1 MGRAPCCDKQG
12 LKKGPWTP
20 DEDQKLVAYIQR
32 HGHGSWRAL
41 PKHAGLLRCGKSCRL
56 RWTNYLR
63 PDIKRGRF
71 SLDEEQL
78 IIHLHAILGNRWSA
92 IAAHLPGRTDNEIK
106 NYWNTHL
113 KKRLLHMGIDPVTH
127 KATQSP
133 PLLSSKLSHLAQ
145 WDSARLEAEARL
157 ARRTSSH
164 DHPDHDTFLRSWK
177 SQATGPLRSDHLPS
191 VPLVPSFMQNWE
203 QSHAQHLASP
213 EFSSCRSTSTT
224 TSSSP
229 SGASSTLEFDSAGAA
244 LLLNHL
250 HSSMSSSNSQLN
262 QMESLMSPTST
273 LRPFDGQ
280 DCSSYSSPVPS
291 DSMVQHHCERLMQ
304 NSNSSSCTAMNTF
317 PGLISETSMFPSNVG
332 FVDHETSMSVNPC
345 RAPPTT
351 SLWQQPLVQ
360 LDSAAAAHAA
370 ISSVSDGPSCSV
382 LSSEDESS
390 SSYGSVLQLP
400 PEMLLDL
407 VDSAMG
413 GSNKCMSVAAS
424 SAGSCWPDVSQLA
437 GKDYWSNML
446 KLVGP
451 PCQEMPLAVMD
462 R

>member
-92 IAAHLPGRTDNEIK
+92 IAAHLAGRTDNEIK

-133 PLLSSKLSHLAQ
+133 PLLCSKLSHLAQ

-157 ARRTSSH
+157 ARRTS
-164 DHPDHDTFLRSWK
+164 PDSFLRSWK
-177 SQATGPLRSDHLPS
+177 AQASGPLRSDLPS
-191 VPLVPSFMQNWE
+191 VQLPSFVQHWEPSMQSQLTSN
-203 QSHAQHLASP
+203 
-213 EFSSCRSTSTT
+213 EFSRSSTA
-224 TSSSP
+224 TSSP
-229 SGASSTLEFDSAGAA
+229 TASSLDFDSAGAA

-250 HSSMSSSNSQLN
+250 SSMSGANTTQIN
-262 QMESLMSPTST
+262 HMETLMSPTST
-273 LRPFDGQ
+273 LRPFDG
-280 DCSSYSSPVPS
+280 
-291 DSMVQHHCERLMQ
+291 
-304 NSNSSSCTAMNTF
+304 
-317 PGLISETSMFPSNVG
+317 
-332 FVDHETSMSVNPC
+332 
-345 RAPPTT
+345 
-351 SLWQQPLVQ
+351 
-360 LDSAAAAHAA
+360 
-370 ISSVSDGPSCSV
+370 CSV
-382 LSSEDESS
+382 LSEDESS
-390 SSYGSVLQLP
+390 SSYGSLLP

-407 VDSAMG
+407 VDSAMA
-413 GSNKCMSVAAS
+413 SNKSEPSV
-424 SAGSCWPDVSQLA
+424 GSWPDVGQMAS
-437 GKDYWSNML
+437 KDYWSNML

-451 PCQEMPLAVMD
+451 PCQEMPVAVME

>member
-145 WDSARLEAEARL
+145 WDSARMEAEARL
-157 ARRTSSH
+157 ARRAS
-164 DHPDHDTFLRSWK
+164 PDTFLRTWK
-177 SQATGPLRSDHLPS
+177 AQGTGDLPS
-191 VPLVPSFMQNWE
+191 APLVPSFMQNWE
-203 QSHAQHLASP
+203 HLSSSP
-213 EFSSCRSTSTT
+213 DLSRSTSTT

-229 SGASSTLEFDSAGAA
+229 SGGSSSTLEFDSAGAA

-250 HSSMSSSNSQLN
+250 QSSMSSSNTSQLN

-273 LRPFDGQ
+273 LHPFDGQ
-280 DCSSYSSPVPS
+280 DCSSYSSPA
-291 DSMVQHHCERLMQ
+291 DTMMQQHHHHGEAVLQNCDRLMQ
-304 NSNSSSCTAMNTF
+304 NSNSCTSF
-317 PGLISETSMFPSNVG
+317 QDLISESCVFPSNNNVG
-332 FVDHETSMSVNPC
+332 FVDHDSVVVNNPQS
-345 RAPPTT
+345 R

-360 LDSAAAAHAA
+360 LDSAAAA

-382 LSSEDESS
+382 LSCSEDESS

-400 PEMLLDL
+400 PVMLLDL

-413 GSNKCMSVAAS
+413 SSNKLTSEADV
-424 SAGSCWPDVSQLA
+424 GGNCWPDVSQMA
-437 GKDYWSNML
+437 SKDYWSNML

-451 PCQEMPLAVMD
+451 PCQEMLPLAVME

>member
-92 IAAHLPGRTDNEIK
+92 IAAHLAGRTDNEIK

-133 PLLSSKLSHLAQ
+133 PLLCSKLSHLAQ

-157 ARRTSSH
+157 ARRTS
-164 DHPDHDTFLRSWK
+164 PDSFLRSWK
-177 SQATGPLRSDHLPS
+177 AQASGPLRSDLPS
-191 VPLVPSFMQNWE
+191 VQLPSFVQHWEPSMQSQLTSN
-203 QSHAQHLASP
+203 
-213 EFSSCRSTSTT
+213 EFSRSSTA
-224 TSSSP
+224 TSSP
-229 SGASSTLEFDSAGAA
+229 TASSLDFDSAGAA

-250 HSSMSSSNSQLN
+250 SSMSGANTTQIN
-262 QMESLMSPTST
+262 HMETLMSPTST

-280 DCSSYSSPVPS
+280 DSSYSSP
-291 DSMVQHHCERLMQ
+291 DSMVNGEALLQCERLIQ
-304 NSNSSSCTAMNTF
+304 NSSSTAVTSF
-317 PGLISETSMFPSNVG
+317 PSLMSESSMFPSNGG
-332 FVDHETSMSVNPC
+332 FVDEGVNP
-345 RAPPTT
+345 PT

-360 LDSAAAAHAA
+360 LDSA
-370 ISSVSDGPSCSV
+370 IPSVSDGRSCSV
-382 LSSEDESS
+382 LSEDESS
-390 SSYGSVLQLP
+390 SSYGSLLP

-407 VDSAMG
+407 VDSAMA
-413 GSNKCMSVAAS
+413 SNKSEPSV
-424 SAGSCWPDVSQLA
+424 GSWPDVGQMAS
-437 GKDYWSNML
+437 KDYWSNML

-451 PCQEMPLAVMD
+451 PCQEMPVAVME

>member
-133 PLLSSKLSHLAQ
+133 PLMCSKLSHLAQ

-157 ARRTSSH
+157 ARGS
-164 DHPDHDTFLRSWK
+164 DVLLNSWK
-177 SQATGPLRSDHLPS
+177 SSVTDSIRPDMNPSALQIPSLP
-191 VPLVPSFMQNWE
+191 Q
-203 QSHAQHLASP
+203 QSWDLIHSQMV
-213 EFSSCRSTSTT
+213 SSNDLSRNCSAA
-224 TSSSP
+224 SSP
-229 SGASSTLEFDSAGAA
+229 APPLDFDSAGAA
-244 LLLNHL
+244 LLLNHI
-250 HSSMSSSNSQLN
+250 SSMAASASTPVAPSPV
-262 QMESLMSPTST
+262 EDIMSPTST
-273 LRPFDGQ
+273 LRMYDSHDSG
-280 DCSSYSSPVPS
+280 YSSPDVS
-291 DSMVQHHCERLMQ
+291 NEALMQQCERLMQ
-304 NSNSSSCTAMNTF
+304 TSSAVTSF
-317 PGLISETSMFPSNVG
+317 PTLIGDVSPMFGPGPDG
-332 FVDHETSMSVNPC
+332 FVDEGTACNGGGGVQ
-345 RAPPTT
+345 AAGGF
-351 SLWQQPLVQ
+351 WQQQPLVQ
-360 LDSAAAAHAA
+360 LDTA
-370 ISSVSDGPSCSV
+370 IPCESDGRSCHS
-382 LSSEDESS
+382 LSEEDSS
-390 SSYGSVLQLP
+390 STSYGSLAALP

-413 GSNKCMSVAAS
+413 NVAKSESEGMNWGDAAVSPMAS
-424 SAGSCWPDVSQLA
+424 
-437 GKDYWSNML
+437 KDYWSNML

-451 PCQEMPLAVMD
+451 PCQEMPVAVME